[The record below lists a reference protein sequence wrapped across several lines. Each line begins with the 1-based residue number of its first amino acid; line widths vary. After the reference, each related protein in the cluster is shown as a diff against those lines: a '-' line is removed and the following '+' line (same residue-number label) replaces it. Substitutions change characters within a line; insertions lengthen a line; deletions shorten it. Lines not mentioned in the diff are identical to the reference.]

1 MLIEY
6 RADLEKMTKLR
17 VNDLDELKICGRNTS
32 LIESQLFIQI

>member
-6 RADLEKMTKLR
+6 RADLEMTKLR